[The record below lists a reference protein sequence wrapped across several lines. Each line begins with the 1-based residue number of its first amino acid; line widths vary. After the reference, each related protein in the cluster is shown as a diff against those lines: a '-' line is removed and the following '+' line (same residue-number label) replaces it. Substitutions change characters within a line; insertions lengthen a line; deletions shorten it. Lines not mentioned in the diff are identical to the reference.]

1 MGKTSFPTTR
11 KAQKWEK
18 QAFQLLGRLKNEKN
32 KLSNYLE
39 DSKMRKTILTALNG
53 RNSIIQQT

>member
-1 MGKTSFPTTR
+1 MGKTSFPTTW

-18 QAFQLLGRLKNEKN
+18 QAFQLLGRLKNGKN

-39 DSKMRKTILTALNG
+39 GSKMGKISFPTTWKA
-53 RNSIIQQT
+53 QK